1 LCRLAGLDQAR
12 RLMARSMAS
21 LLLMGGAEG
30 RKVRALYEL
39 MNLDVYELLD
49 LDVDGYDTAT
59 CPPALIAELRRPLR
73 RVLG

>member
-1 LCRLAGLDQAR
+1 
-12 RLMARSMAS
+12 MAS

-49 LDVDGYDTAT
+49 LDVDGYDT